1 MPLTEQSRA
10 HVRGARRADL
20 WRLARVGLAIF
31 FVAAGTARTVAP
43 PVDPLAPAG
52 ASRMLLAA
60 LEIGGGLLLF
70 VPQLATVGAA
80 VLAAA
85 SGALGLAL
93 ITAVNGP
100 PAWPVLL
107 IALALV
113 AVGYACRPGARARA
127 RLERAIDRF
136 MNLHETRARR
146 GSCD

>member
-10 HVRGARRADL
+10 HLRGERRANL
-20 WRLARVGLAIF
+20 WRLARLCLAIF
-31 FVAAGTARTVAP
+31 FVAAGTAKAVAP
-43 PVDPLAPAG
+43 PVDPLAPAK
-52 ASRMLLAA
+52 AIRILLTA

-93 ITAVNGP
+93 ITVVNGP
-100 PAWPVLL
+100 PAGPVLL
-107 IALALV
+107 IGLTLV
-113 AVGYACRPGARARA
+113 AVGYACRPGALARA

-136 MNLHETRARR
+136 IDLHETRARR
-146 GSCD
+146 GSRD